1 MQRTFD
7 AIPCPVQKH
16 RAAIHK
22 FLFALA
28 VASLLSTL
36 PSLGQNADLQQKVA
50 AVKQAAAEN
59 KQKLLKY
66 QWTETTQ
73 LTLKGELKPPTK
85 NACRYGPDGQVQKT
99 AIGAPPQ
106 QQPSGGRVKQKVVEK
121 KKTEMKD
128 YMDDVKAVIG
138 MYVPPDPGR
147 MQAAFQAGNVA
158 LNPTAGVVNL
168 VFSNY
173 AQPNDKMT
181 LTYDQASKKITAL
194 NIETYMG
201 QEKDKVT
208 MQVRMGTLPDSTN
221 YTQQTVLNATAKQ
234 LIVTTTNSDY
244 QKL

>member
-1 MQRTFD
+1 MQRIIDVRPCAARMNQSPIRRVFLALGFVSLFS
-7 AIPCPVQKH
+7 AIP
-16 RAAIHK
+16 I
-22 FLFALA
+22 F
-28 VASLLSTL
+28 
-36 PSLGQNADLQQKVA
+36 GQNSDLQQKVA
-50 AVKQAAAEN
+50 AVKQSAAEN
-59 KQKLLKY
+59 KQKLLQY

-73 LTLKGELKPPTK
+73 LSLKGDLKPPTK
-85 NACRYGPDGQVQKT
+85 NSCRYGPDGQVQKT

-121 KKTEMKD
+121 KKAEMKD

-208 MQVRMGTLPDSTN
+208 MEVRMGTLPDGTN